1 MSSLHLTDIVSYHKV
16 NILLT
21 KKFRCLQAE
30 NNIKFYWAHNFSSF
44 LLCKLPTFLQN
55 QQKKQ
60 FLVDKVFGIW
70 VLEEAEH
77 KNNSTF
83 WGSGKLD

>member
-30 NNIKFYWAHNFSSF
+30 NNVKFYLAHNFSSL
-44 LLCKLPTFLQN
+44 LLCKLPNFLQN

-60 FLVDKVFGIW
+60 FLVDKVFGI
-70 VLEEAEH
+70 
-77 KNNSTF
+77 
-83 WGSGKLD
+83 